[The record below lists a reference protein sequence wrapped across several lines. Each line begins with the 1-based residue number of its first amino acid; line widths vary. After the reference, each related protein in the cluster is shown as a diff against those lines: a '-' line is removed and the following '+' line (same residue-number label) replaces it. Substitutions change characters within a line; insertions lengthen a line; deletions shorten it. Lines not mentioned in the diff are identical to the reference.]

1 MKKMNLVPFPGK
13 LPSTATESS
22 ALADS
27 PLLIFPYLTDAGTLG
42 KSQTGPRLRTLSP
55 DSGGAMDSDAIC
67 DILPV

>member
-1 MKKMNLVPFPGK
+1 M
-13 LPSTATESS
+13 
-22 ALADS
+22 
-27 PLLIFPYLTDAGTLG
+27 IFPYLTDAGTLG